1 MREKLSNDRTL
12 LVEVLPNTITCTV
25 RATDRLTRI
34 RAMVAALALL
44 NLADDQAE
52 LLRNA
57 SMRLTSAQINADVA
71 SDALETL
78 LDKLEKD
85 TK

>member
-1 MREKLSNDRTL
+1 MSENPSNDRTL

-34 RAMVAALALL
+34 RAMVAVLMLL
-44 NLADDQAE
+44 DLPDDQAAI
-52 LLRNA
+52 LNDVA
-57 SMRLTSAQINADVA
+57 KRLTGAQINM
-71 SDALETL
+71 DAATGELKLL
-78 LDKLEKD
+78 LDELEKD

>member
-1 MREKLSNDRTL
+1 MSENPSNDRTL

-34 RAMVAALALL
+34 RAMVAVLMLLDLPDDHAALL
-44 NLADDQAE
+44 D
-52 LLRNA
+52 
-57 SMRLTSAQINADVA
+57 SVSKRLTGAQINADVA

>member
-1 MREKLSNDRTL
+1 MSENPSNDRTL

-34 RAMVAALALL
+34 RAMVAVLMLLDLPDDQAALL
-44 NLADDQAE
+44 NDVAK
-52 LLRNA
+52 
-57 SMRLTSAQINADVA
+57 RLTGAQINM
-71 SDALETL
+71 DAATGELKLL
-78 LDKLEKD
+78 LDELEKD

>member
-1 MREKLSNDRTL
+1 MRENPRSDRTL
-12 LVEVLPNTITCTV
+12 LVEVLPDTIRCTV
-25 RATDRLTRI
+25 RAGDRLTRI
-34 RAMVAALALL
+34 RAMVAVLALL

>member
-1 MREKLSNDRTL
+1 MSENPSNDRTL

-34 RAMVAALALL
+34 RAMVAVLMLL
-44 NLADDQAE
+44 DLPEDQAAI
-52 LLRNA
+52 LNDVA
-57 SMRLTSAQINADVA
+57 KRLTGAQINM
-71 SDALETL
+71 DAATGELKLL
-78 LDKLEKD
+78 LDELEKD